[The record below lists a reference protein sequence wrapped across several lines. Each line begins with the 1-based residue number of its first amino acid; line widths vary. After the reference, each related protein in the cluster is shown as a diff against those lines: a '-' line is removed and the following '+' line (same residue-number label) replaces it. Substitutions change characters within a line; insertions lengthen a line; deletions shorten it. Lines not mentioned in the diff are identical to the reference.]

1 MLGGG
6 RLGRVCGFR
15 CYWLL
20 EYACG
25 SDFRLKWH
33 LSSLDSSSCKARSHD
48 VGWSG
53 LKAGPGLDRETLS
66 LYQIASQ
73 MSCLVIEERQM

>member
-1 MLGGG
+1 MLGGS

-25 SDFRLKWH
+25 SHSQVRRCRL
-33 LSSLDSSSCKARSHD
+33 SLDNSNCKVRSHD
-48 VGWSG
+48 VGWSVV
-53 LKAGPGLDRETLS
+53 KAGPGLDRETLS

-73 MSCLVIEERQM
+73 MACLVD